1 MELYSVP
8 GPSLIRPSTGRA
20 QLALCQQNLHGAK
33 PQWDQADAPRLSLL
47 PAQEALTGIRS
58 TYGEPLLLLM
68 VAVGLILL
76 IACANVAGL
85 MLARAASREREM
97 AVRLAMGA
105 ARHRVIRQLLTE
117 SLLVSFIG
125 TGLGAL
131 LAPLGV
137 SSLAAFFSKN
147 SWSPLQLDLQVD
159 MRVLLFTLGA
169 TLLTGVGFG
178 LAPAFRG
185 SRATVPRS

>member
-1 MELYSVP
+1 
-8 GPSLIRPSTGRA
+8 
-20 QLALCQQNLHGAK
+20 
-33 PQWDQADAPRLSLL
+33 
-47 PAQEALTGIRS
+47 
-58 TYGEPLLLLM
+58 M